1 MSKAD
6 RERRERQEL
15 ERIARAAAELE
26 RQRAEAD
33 AEPGDVASET
43 TPAEEADAADP
54 DPAEV
59 WAGVKAKL
67 SAEPIG
73 HDERGWAV
81 AEIGGAT
88 VGIGPTIPLAP
99 EPYNPM
105 RDAAR
110 ALAALAEQALGASDQ
125 SDEQRAALD
134 EIPRFLAA
142 LPAVL
147 GEDLWYALRWI
158 AEQETDP
165 ALRLNTRHA
174 PDLDLICAL
183 VDVGLAATFDG
194 AIKSEPGRPIV
205 LLTVGRL
212 ALATIDEAASTDN
225 AKAHASGRSP
235 NGARVR
241 VTGGP
246 FTGRRGTLI
255 GHDEHDGEVKSYR
268 VRLDVDV
275 EICDGKASKIEPSI
289 EVDLVPRWLIPISTG
304 AAIVRVRGNDGPH
317 PYVKRPYPP
326 AVTYGDRSEAFRFE
340 TFESAGEWCDGAT
353 DLGALC
359 CWIEP
364 APERVSAA
372 LAAKG
377 GA

>member
-59 WAGVKAKL
+59 WASVKAKL
-67 SAEPIG
+67 GAEPTG
-73 HDERGWAV
+73 DGWASV
-81 AEIGGAT
+81 EIGGAT
-88 VGIGPTIPLAP
+88 VGIGPTVPLAP
-99 EPYNPM
+99 EPYDPM
-105 RDAAR
+105 HDAAA

-125 SDEQRAALD
+125 SDEQRAALA
-134 EIPRFLAA
+134 EIPRALAA

-165 ALRLNTRHA
+165 ALRLRHR
-174 PDLDLICAL
+174 PSLTD
-183 VDVGLAATFDG
+183 LAALCLNGGGLIERVDFSDEYMRV
-194 AIKSEPGRPIV
+194 ARAS
-205 LLTVGRL
+205 LTAAGRL
-212 ALATIDEAASTDN
+212 ALATIDGAASADN
-225 AKAHASGRSP
+225 ARGLASGRSQ

-359 CWIEP
+359 YWIEP